1 MTIRNAMRH
10 RTPDYTG
17 QTLEWSDA
25 DFEIAIPGVNGSVSA
40 GIFTVR
46 VPMIGIGGDLFEPA
60 ERFTLAHN
68 EAPDHVVVFDW
79 TESSWPPPKSFG
91 GAFAFHVTTMLNA
104 RMDKINEWCVD
115 EAARQD
121 LGEPD
126 ADIMRDDL
134 DGRRRLEVA
143 E

>member
-1 MTIRNAMRH
+1 MTIRNAMR
-10 RTPDYTG
+10 RRKPEYTG
-17 QTLEWSDA
+17 QMLEWSDA
-25 DFEIAIPGVNGSVSA
+25 DFEIAIPGINGSVSA

-68 EAPDHVVVFDW
+68 EAPDHVVAFEWTDFPNPAKARIAPVF
-79 TESSWPPPKSFG
+79 
-91 GAFAFHVTTMLNA
+91 AHHVTTMLNA
-104 RMDKINEWCVD
+104 RMDKIRGWCAD
-115 EAARQD
+115 EAARQG

-134 DGRRRLEVA
+134 DERCRLEVA